1 MGLRRMGECIFR
13 LSERQE
19 EELPGERKKGTK
31 KGKGDV
37 GSKRT

>member
-1 MGLRRMGECIFR
+1 MGECIFR

-31 KGKGDV
+31 KG
-37 GSKRT
+37 T